1 MKLPIPTA
9 PLTTRPSRTEA
20 RSEATTRLARQII
33 DTEAAAR
40 EAKTARLR
48 AARLAAEPDE
58 EEAVAPA
65 PKKRKAAAPKAP
77 KAAAKKPAKAAK
89 VSRH

>member
-1 MKLPIPTA
+1 MKLPMPAVATTA
-9 PLTTRPSRTEA
+9 RPSRTEA

-33 DTEAAAR
+33 DTEVAAR

-58 EEAVAPA
+58 PDEQPTPA
-65 PKKRKAAAPKAP
+65 PKKRKP
-77 KAAAKKPAKAAK
+77 AAKKSRQKA
-89 VSRH
+89 